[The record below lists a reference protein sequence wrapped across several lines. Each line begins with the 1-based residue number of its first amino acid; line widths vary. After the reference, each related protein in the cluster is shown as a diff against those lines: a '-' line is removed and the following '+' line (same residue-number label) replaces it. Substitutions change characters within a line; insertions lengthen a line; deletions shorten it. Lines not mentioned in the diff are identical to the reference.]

1 MPVPDLREALSP
13 VEGEDR
19 PPETRAIEPG
29 PALALSGGGYRAMLF
44 HAGCLIRLNE
54 AGLLG
59 AMKRISCVSGG
70 SITGGVLGLRWGA
83 LTFQNGVATNLLGE
97 VIAPIRRLAG
107 KTIDRNAVVG
117 GLLLP
122 GDIWERVRD
131 AYQETLFGDATLQNL
146 PAGDP
151 RFVFNATNVQSGA
164 LWRFMRPY
172 MRDWKV
178 GEYKSPD
185 VLLATAVAASSAFPP
200 VLSPVRLKLRAE
212 KFTPDTWEPEFADPG
227 FREEVVLSDGG
238 VYDNLGL
245 ETIWKRYEQIFV
257 SDGGGRLGAELEP
270 HSDWARHA
278 LRVNGLIDSQV
289 RALRKRQVVGSLE
302 AGLKTGAYWSIHV
315 DPEDPDWSP
324 YFGPAFTRAR
334 ARELATTP
342 TRLAR
347 LDVPYQERLMNWGYG
362 VTSASLARFW
372 KGTGPLPVAALPY
385 PAAGV

>member
-1 MPVPDLREALSP
+1 MPVPDLRDALSP

-19 PPETRAIEPG
+19 PPETRAVEPG

-44 HAGCLIRLNE
+44 HAGALIRLNE
-54 AGLLG
+54 ARLLG

-83 LTFQNGVATNLLGE
+83 LHFQNGSATNLLE
-97 VIAPIRRLAG
+97 QVIAPVRRLANR
-107 KTIDRNAVVG
+107 TIDRNAIVG

-131 AYQETLFGDATLQNL
+131 AYRETLFGEATLQDL
-146 PAGDP
+146 PAGEP
-151 RFVFNATNVQSGA
+151 RIVLNATNVQSGA

-178 GEYKSPD
+178 GEYKNPD
-185 VLLATAVAASSAFPP
+185 VLLASAVAASSAFPP
-200 VLSPVRLKLRAE
+200 VLSPVRLKLEAE
-212 KFTPDTWEPEFADPG
+212 RFTPGSWEAEFADPG

-245 ETIWKRYEQIFV
+245 ETVWKRYEQIFV
-257 SDGGGRLGAELEP
+257 SDGGGRLGPELEP

-302 AGLKTGAYWSIHV
+302 AGIKTGAYWSIHL
-315 DPEDPDWSP
+315 DPEDADWTP
-324 YFGPAFTRAR
+324 HFGPAFRRDR
-334 ARELATTP
+334 ARELAETP

-347 LDVPYQERLMNWGYG
+347 LDAPYQERLINWGYS
-362 VTSASLARFW
+362 VANASLARFW
-372 KGTGPLPVAALPY
+372 KSPAPLPAAALPY